1 MKVWVSKYT
10 YCCRTPKQI
19 NETPMADLRH
29 RVGGPPQVF
38 HQLVWVYGGKMGAST
53 PTVSY
58 NSPPMWRHTPQ
69 PQSVDLLLA
78 GGPQC
83 ETRLQTPGK
92 YTARSRRTG
101 GSVAAYLIPTYSSR
115 GTLHTKCLGL
125 PLDRYMERPTSCSH
139 CYELINEWRK

>member
-1 MKVWVSKYT
+1 MKVWVSKHT

-58 NSPPMWRHTPQ
+58 NSPPMKTTFFNSYEDTARPPQ
-69 PQSVDLLLA
+69 CHNFGSTAGA
-78 GGPQC
+78 GGF
-83 ETRLQTPGK
+83 
-92 YTARSRRTG
+92 TAGAAALAVNMLEEALHVG
-101 GSVAAYLIPTYSSR
+101 GCPR
-115 GTLHTKCLGL
+115 FF
-125 PLDRYMERPTSCSH
+125 
-139 CYELINEWRK
+139 N